1 MYWSRTD
8 SCILSLISEL
18 PPIATMAVR
27 SPMSVSPRQFSV
39 SSSVQRERH
48 HGLLAVQAV
57 LGLVEDHGVRAVDDR
72 IRHFDAAVGGQRV
85 HVDGVLVRHR
95 HPPLVCD
102 PVRVLVNDRRPLA
115 LVGGGEPVSYTH
127 LRAHETVLELV

>member
-72 IRHFDAAVGGQRV
+72 IRHFGSAVGGKRV
-85 HVDGVLVRHR
+85 YVDGVLMRHR
-95 HPPLVCD
+95 HPLVGD

-115 LVGGGEPVSYTH
+115 LVGGGEHGAPALGV
-127 LRAHETVLELV
+127 EDVGVGD

>member
-39 SSSVQRERH
+39 SSSVQHLLVTSASPRQVSSSGQREHH

-72 IRHFDAAVGGQRV
+72 IRHFGAAVGGQRV
-85 HVDGVLVRHR
+85 YVDGVLVRH
-95 HPPLVCD
+95 P
-102 PVRVLVNDRRPLA
+102 
-115 LVGGGEPVSYTH
+115 
-127 LRAHETVLELV
+127 